1 MKKLLLLLF
10 FLVTTSSVFS
20 QTVYI
25 TKTGEKYHD
34 ENCSHLKRSSISITL
49 EEAVERGY
57 VACKVCKPVSVV
69 NKASAT
75 QKSENTT
82 TETQSKSSTSV
93 QCSGKT
99 KKGARCKRM
108 TTNESGRCYQH

>member
-1 MKKLLLLLF
+1 MKKLFLLLF
-10 FLVTTSSVFS
+10 FLVVTSSVFS

-25 TKTGEKYHD
+25 TKTGEKYHK
-34 ENCSHLKRSSISITL
+34 ESCGHLRKSSISIEL

-57 VACKVCKPVSVV
+57 VACKVCKPASVV
-69 NKASAT
+69 QKVSAT
-75 QKSENTT
+75 EKSENVT
-82 TETQSKSSTSV
+82 TETQSKSSASV

-108 TTNESGRCYQH
+108 TTNGNGRCYQH